1 MKYWIISF
9 FAIIVMALSFDA
21 CEHHSD
27 YKVAA
32 KDLTILGG
40 NLLGDVKAVTSS
52 GDTVFVYGEY
62 SSILYR
68 ADVTR
73 QTKYHYVT
81 PVGFTMDSV
90 IVKPFK

>member
-1 MKYWIISF
+1 MKYWIISL
-9 FAIIVMALSFDA
+9 FAILGMALSFDA

-32 KDLTILGG
+32 EDLTILGG
-40 NLLGDVKAVTSS
+40 NLVGDVKAVTSS
-52 GDTVFVYGEY
+52 GDTVFVYGKY
-62 SSILYR
+62 SSVLYR
-68 ADVTR
+68 ADVTW
-73 QTKYHYVT
+73 QIKYYYTT

>member
-1 MKYWIISF
+1 MKFWIIML
-9 FAIIVMALSFDA
+9 FAILGMALSFDA

-32 KDLTILGG
+32 EDLTILGG
-40 NLLGDVKAVTSS
+40 NLVGDVKAVTAT
-52 GDTVFVYGEY
+52 GDTVFVYGKY

-68 ADVTR
+68 ADVTW
-73 QTKYHYVT
+73 QTKHDYTT

>member
-1 MKYWIISF
+1 MKYWIISL

-27 YKVAA
+27 YKVAS

-40 NLLGDVKAVTSS
+40 NLVGDVKAVTFS

-62 SSILYR
+62 SSILYG
-68 ADVTR
+68 ADATR
-73 QTKYHYVT
+73 QTKYYYVT

>member
-1 MKYWIISF
+1 MKFWIIML
-9 FAIIVMALSFDA
+9 FAILGMALSFDA

-32 KDLTILGG
+32 EDLTILGG
-40 NLLGDVKAVTSS
+40 NLVGDVKAVTSS
-52 GDTVFVYGEY
+52 GDTVFVYGKY

-68 ADVTR
+68 ADVTW
-73 QTKYHYVT
+73 QTKYYYTT
-81 PVGFTMDSV
+81 PVGFTRDSV

>member
-1 MKYWIISF
+1 MKFWIIML
-9 FAIIVMALSFDA
+9 FAILGMALSFDA

-62 SSILYR
+62 SSVLYG
-68 ADVTR
+68 ADATR
-73 QTKYHYVT
+73 QTKYHYIT